1 MKLKTFTVTYVN
13 AVQTGMNLI
22 AT

>member
-13 AVQTGMNLI
+13 AVQTGMNPI